1 MGISFPPYRN
11 GFRRRLR
18 MPKHHR
24 NRPCRRD
31 CKLTIATCELRVRS
45 SGNIFVCG
53 ENFCTDCFAC
63 IFVDRLVAP
72 VFIPFHRVFQTNI
85 FGLSAFGVGSATLL
99 RGTRE
104 YLLQA
109 LIVDCGVVLACVSSK
124 LATKFKTPTTM
135 SWFGIRSKPK
145 ATSEEKFGGE
155 NVREEQPVFQVG
167 KSKGAMH
174 TEHKNKLQGPESNLF
189 DQGHAS
195 NLGDEQTLRMS
206 PTVGNDL
213 TRPSAYTGG
222 KTTSIQGLKASPV

>member
-1 MGISFPPYRN
+1 
-11 GFRRRLR
+11 

-53 ENFCTDCFAC
+53 ENLCTDCFAC
-63 IFVDRLVAP
+63 IFVDKIIAP

-109 LIVDCGVVLACVSSK
+109 LIFDCGFVLAALRAVR
-124 LATKFKTPTTM
+124 FK
-135 SWFGIRSKPK
+135 
-145 ATSEEKFGGE
+145 
-155 NVREEQPVFQVG
+155 QVG
-167 KSKGAMH
+167 YEVQNPHYNELVWYSEQA
-174 TEHKNKLQGPESNLF
+174 QGNL
-189 DQGHAS
+189 
-195 NLGDEQTLRMS
+195 
-206 PTVGNDL
+206 
-213 TRPSAYTGG
+213 
-222 KTTSIQGLKASPV
+222 